1 MGDGIPSLGA
11 TDPLR
16 RKDADL
22 RLIIE
27 QYQAILKNSDRPKT
41 RKMVELLLA
50 RAERQLAA
58 VFLRQAWTAQQFEPS
73 GGAHGLCDP

>member
-1 MGDGIPSLGA
+1 MGDSIPSLGA
-11 TDPLR
+11 TDSVR

-27 QYQAILKNSDRPKT
+27 QYQLLIETS
-41 RKMVELLLA
+41 RKMFELLLA

-73 GGAHGLCDP
+73 GGAHGLRDL